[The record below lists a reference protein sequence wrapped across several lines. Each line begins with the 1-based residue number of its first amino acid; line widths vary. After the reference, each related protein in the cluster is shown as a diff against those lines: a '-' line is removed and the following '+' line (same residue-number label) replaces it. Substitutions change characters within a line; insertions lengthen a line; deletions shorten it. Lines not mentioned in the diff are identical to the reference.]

1 VPGRNNASGIAIL
14 MQDSGWVV
22 YQGGGGL
29 DGDGTHS
36 GYWPA
41 GSMLIIEGDKTAG
54 SVVLK
59 RRVGGAD
66 NTLWTFSGV
75 TGWEA
80 FVGTQISDKETVNFG
95 GSAFASTPSA
105 GYSPYA

>member
-1 VPGRNNASGIAIL
+1 
-14 MQDSGWVV
+14 
-22 YQGGGGL
+22 
-29 DGDGTHS
+29 
-36 GYWPA
+36 
-41 GSMLIIEGDKTAG
+41 MLIIEGDKTAG

-75 TGWEA
+75 AGWEA

-105 GYSPYA
+105 GYSAYA